1 MHLYLS
7 RGIPM
12 KRRVL
17 TEEQE
22 GASVYS
28 AGAVGWYTC
37 AHVISRPCNPS
48 LEPFAKPALGP
59 TA

>member
-17 TEEQE
+17 IEEQE
-22 GASVYS
+22 EASVYS

-37 AHVISRPCNPS
+37 AQVISWLCNPS